1 MKHFKSISLI
11 ATLTFALFLS
21 SCTGITDANHAA
33 DELLLQAEDL
43 QDQRILENGGED
55 LQMIRVR
62 PD

>member
-1 MKHFKSISLI
+1 MKYFKSISAI

-43 QDQRILENGGED
+43 KDQRILDNGED
-55 LQMIRVR
+55 MEMIRVR